1 MEESPLGSSVLTG
14 SQPMAGAEIGSQIL
28 ARNVRAQY
36 LAKVVPD
43 EPFMSS
49 EDRSGSLGTF
59 KTFAIAEGILL
70 IVLGILALVFP
81 VIASVWTTVVIAVLF
96 LVGGLV
102 GWISNLARSGRMG
115 RWICFWRLV
124 VSTLF
129 LVAGASMISNFGDT
143 ADALQQVA
151 AFALAIGIVF
161 LVEGL
166 VAFFSGLAHAKRP
179 GAGWAIAN
187 GVITF
192 ILGLLIV
199 TLKFWGL
206 LWVLGTLVGI
216 SFLFSGLELIVFS
229 SSMHDDQNPP
239 AAA

>member
-1 MEESPLGSSVLTG
+1 
-14 SQPMAGAEIGSQIL
+14 
-28 ARNVRAQY
+28 
-36 LAKVVPD
+36 
-43 EPFMSS
+43 MSS

-59 KTFAIAEGILL
+59 KAFAIAEGILL
-70 IVLGILALVFP
+70 LVLGILALIFP
-81 VIASVWTTVVIAVLF
+81 VIASFWATGVIAVVF
-96 LVGGLV
+96 LISGLV

-124 VSTLF
+124 VSTL
-129 LVAGASMISNFGDT
+129 LIVAGASMISNFRDP
-143 ADALQQVA
+143 ADAAQQVA

-161 LVEGL
+161 LVEGA
-166 VAFFSGLAHAKRP
+166 VAFFSGLAHSNRP

-199 TLKFWGL
+199 TLKSVML
-206 LWVLGTLVGI
+206 LWVLGSLVGI

-239 AAA
+239 AAV

>member
-1 MEESPLGSSVLTG
+1 
-14 SQPMAGAEIGSQIL
+14 
-28 ARNVRAQY
+28 
-36 LAKVVPD
+36 
-43 EPFMSS
+43 MSS

-59 KTFAIAEGILL
+59 KAFAIAEGILL
-70 IVLGILALVFP
+70 LVLGILALVFP
-81 VIASVWTTVVIAVLF
+81 VIASFWATGVIAVVF
-96 LVGGLV
+96 LISGLV
-102 GWISNLARSGRMG
+102 GWISNLVRSGRMG

-124 VSTLF
+124 VSTL
-129 LVAGASMISNFGDT
+129 LIVAGASMISNFRDP
-143 ADALQQVA
+143 ADAAQQVA

-161 LVEGL
+161 LVEGA
-166 VAFFSGLAHAKRP
+166 VAFFSGLAHSNRP

-199 TLKFWGL
+199 TLKSVML
-206 LWVLGTLVGI
+206 LWVLGSLVGI

>member
-1 MEESPLGSSVLTG
+1 
-14 SQPMAGAEIGSQIL
+14 
-28 ARNVRAQY
+28 
-36 LAKVVPD
+36 
-43 EPFMSS
+43 MSS

-59 KTFAIAEGILL
+59 KAFAIAEGILL

-81 VIASVWTTVVIAVLF
+81 VIASFWATGVIAVVF
-96 LVGGLV
+96 LISGLV

-124 VSTLF
+124 VSTL
-129 LVAGASMISNFGDT
+129 LIVAGASMISNFRDP
-143 ADALQQVA
+143 ANAAQQVA

-161 LVEGL
+161 LVEGA
-166 VAFFSGLAHAKRP
+166 VAFFSGLAHSNRP

-199 TLKFWGL
+199 TLKSVML

-216 SFLFSGLELIVFS
+216 SFLFSGLEMIVFS
-229 SSMHDDQNPP
+229 SSMHDDQNTPT
-239 AAA
+239 AA

>member
-1 MEESPLGSSVLTG
+1 
-14 SQPMAGAEIGSQIL
+14 
-28 ARNVRAQY
+28 
-36 LAKVVPD
+36 
-43 EPFMSS
+43 MSS
-49 EDRSGSLGTF
+49 EDRSGSFGTF
-59 KTFAIAEGILL
+59 KAFAIAEGILL
-70 IVLGILALVFP
+70 IVLGILALIFP
-81 VIASVWTTVVIAVLF
+81 VIASFWATGVIAVVF
-96 LVGGLV
+96 LISGLV

-124 VSTLF
+124 VSTL
-129 LVAGASMISNFGDT
+129 LIVAGASMISNFRDT
-143 ADALQQVA
+143 AEAAQQVA

-161 LVEGL
+161 LVEGA
-166 VAFFSGLAHAKRP
+166 VAFFSGLAHSNRP
-179 GAGWAIAN
+179 GVGWAIAN

-199 TLKFWGL
+199 TLKSVML

-216 SFLFSGLELIVFS
+216 SFLFSGLELIVFG

>member
-1 MEESPLGSSVLTG
+1 
-14 SQPMAGAEIGSQIL
+14 
-28 ARNVRAQY
+28 
-36 LAKVVPD
+36 
-43 EPFMSS
+43 MSS
-49 EDRSGSLGTF
+49 EDRSSSLGTF
-59 KTFAIAEGILL
+59 KAFAIAEGILL
-70 IVLGILALVFP
+70 IVLGILALIFP
-81 VIASVWTTVVIAVLF
+81 VIASFWATGLIAVVF
-96 LVGGLV
+96 LISGLV

-124 VSTLF
+124 VSTL
-129 LVAGASMISNFGDT
+129 LIVAGASMISNFRDP
-143 ADALQQVA
+143 ADAAQQVA

-161 LVEGL
+161 LVEGA
-166 VAFFSGLAHAKRP
+166 VAFFSGLAHSNRP

-199 TLKFWGL
+199 TLKSVML

-216 SFLFSGLELIVFS
+216 SFLFSGLELIVFG